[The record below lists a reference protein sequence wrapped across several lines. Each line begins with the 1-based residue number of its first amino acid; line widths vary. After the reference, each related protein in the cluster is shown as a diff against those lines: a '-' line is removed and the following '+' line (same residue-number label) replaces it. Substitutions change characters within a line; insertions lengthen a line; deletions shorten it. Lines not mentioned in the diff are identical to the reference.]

1 MASTAGAGHV
11 ESLRAGGAR
20 RRPRTAP
27 PYSEELVKAGV
38 LLAAEGPQPSSKGA
52 RIELSGGKRTVT
64 LSQSS
69 VMPRSWTGVSKL

>member
-27 PYSEELVKAGV
+27 PYNEELVKAGV

-52 RIELSGGKRTVT
+52 RIGGKRTVT

-69 VMPRSWTGVSKL
+69 VMPRSWTRV